1 MSWFSPSAWRKWW
14 SPTNKVVHHLR
25 LKGSIADAR
34 GPNLSLR
41 SLEKSLAAAF
51 DKKKNERLAAVA
63 ISINSPGG
71 SPVQSSLIYGR
82 IRALAEEN
90 EVPVFTFAEDV
101 AASGG
106 FWLLTA
112 GDVGRVYADPASLVG
127 SIGVVTGGFGM
138 VGLIEKLGVE
148 RRLLHAGKSKARS
161 DPFSPVK
168 EEDLAKTKEILSDMH
183 VLFED
188 HVRGSRGGKLAEERA
203 EDIFSGDV
211 WLGKEAKDLG
221 LVDDLGTM
229 RSVIRKEYGE
239 EVEIKEVKA
248 GPEVPWPF
256 STLTGS
262 MGAVSTMGIGGF
274 GSAGGG
280 EQRIDL
286 RVGEVSATIPASA
299 VGAVAEALE
308 ERATE
313 HALGARYRMW

>member
-1 MSWFSPSAWRKWW
+1 
-14 SPTNKVVHHLR
+14 
-25 LKGSIADAR
+25 
-34 GPNLSLR
+34 
-41 SLEKSLAAAF
+41 
-51 DKKKNERLAAVA
+51 
-63 ISINSPGG
+63 
-71 SPVQSSLIYGR
+71 
-82 IRALAEEN
+82 
-90 EVPVFTFAEDV
+90 
-101 AASGG
+101 
-106 FWLLTA
+106 
-112 GDVGRVYADPASLVG
+112 
-127 SIGVVTGGFGM
+127 M